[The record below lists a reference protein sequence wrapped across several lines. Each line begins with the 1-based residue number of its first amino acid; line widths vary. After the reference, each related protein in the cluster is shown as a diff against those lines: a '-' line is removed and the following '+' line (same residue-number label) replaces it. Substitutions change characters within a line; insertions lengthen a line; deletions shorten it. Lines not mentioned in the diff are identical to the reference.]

1 MRSNKS
7 KPDQKPE
14 QSAAASQAPANSA
27 PATNGT
33 ANQSRPTYR
42 TAERVEARL
51 NPYIEAHSKD
61 LEYYKRLI
69 AENPERAAR
78 TLMLKDL
85 EMHEEVMKRINRQ
98 LPKAKEFYD
107 QQTPEVRKRIDD
119 AVARVN
125 PYHHDQAFVGEV
137 LSEYN
142 RQNFGKLFG
151 NKQAPAQNAPAPAMG
166 AAAG

>member
-1 MRSNKS
+1 MRPNKS
-7 KPDQKPE
+7 KSDPNPGE
-14 QSAAASQAPANSA
+14 AAAAQTPATSI
-27 PATNGT
+27 PVTNGT
-33 ANQSRPTYR
+33 SDQTRPSYR
-42 TAERVEARL
+42 TTERVEARL
-51 NPYIEAHSKD
+51 NPYIEAHPRD

-69 AENPERAAR
+69 GENPERAAR

-119 AVARVN
+119 AIAKVN

-137 LSEYN
+137 LTEYN

-151 NKQAPAQNAPAPAMG
+151 NRQAPAQTAPAMG
-166 AAAG
+166 VAG

>member
-1 MRSNKS
+1 MRPNKS
-7 KPDQKPE
+7 KSDTNPGE
-14 QSAAASQAPANSA
+14 SAAATQTPVHSA
-27 PATNGT
+27 PSTNGT
-33 ANQSRPTYR
+33 AEQPRPTYR
-42 TAERVEARL
+42 TTERVEARL
-51 NPYIEAHSKD
+51 NPYIEAHPRD
-61 LEYYKRLI
+61 HEYYKRLI
-69 AENPERAAR
+69 TENPERAAR

-119 AVARVN
+119 AIAKVN

-151 NKQAPAQNAPAPAMG
+151 NRQAPAQAAPAMG
-166 AAAG
+166 VAG